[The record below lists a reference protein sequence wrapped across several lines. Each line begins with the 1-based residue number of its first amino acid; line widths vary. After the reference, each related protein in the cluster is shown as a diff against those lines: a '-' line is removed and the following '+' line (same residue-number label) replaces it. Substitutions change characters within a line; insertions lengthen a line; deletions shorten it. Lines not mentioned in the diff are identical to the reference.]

1 MEETLRRQGIEYRVV
16 DSRRGELKTC
26 YFCKVETPVEC
37 FSVKMRF
44 RKDVNPPT
52 VYFGYSS
59 YCINCQPKK
68 MKDYYE
74 REKSSGKWNLYSRA
88 NGLKKYGLTEDDY
101 NDLLEAQ
108 GGGCAICGVE
118 DGGLHKQTGKQKKLA
133 VDHDE
138 ETGVVRGLLCQKHNM
153 GLGQFDHD
161 PELLVA
167 AAAYLIRVEE
177 VE

>member
-52 VYFGYSS
+52 VYFGYSSYSS

-108 GGGCAICGVE
+108 GGGCAICGVVAFISQHQRQSRDHRAGLIKE
-118 DGGLHKQTGKQKKLA
+118 LVSRIRWELTCDGTAGPQPVNA
-133 VDHDE
+133 VQ
-138 ETGVVRGLLCQKHNM
+138 R
-153 GLGQFDHD
+153 
-161 PELLVA
+161 
-167 AAAYLIRVEE
+167 I
-177 VE
+177 